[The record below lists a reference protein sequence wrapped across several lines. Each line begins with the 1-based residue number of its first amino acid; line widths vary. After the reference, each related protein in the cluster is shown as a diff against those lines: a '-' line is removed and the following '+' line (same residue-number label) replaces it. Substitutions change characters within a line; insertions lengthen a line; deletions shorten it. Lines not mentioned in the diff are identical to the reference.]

1 MQRTGAASLAQTM
14 PDSARLD
21 LGPSQGHKITLACMF
36 DNLRCQKIS
45 SPPASPWLGKVRTA
59 SLAGIL
65 QGSVVM
71 VAANFLLACDVLVPL
86 ERDFV
91 PNRAMAWCATSY
103 FGLIPACTGSM

>member
-1 MQRTGAASLAQTM
+1 
-14 PDSARLD
+14 
-21 LGPSQGHKITLACMF
+21 
-36 DNLRCQKIS
+36 
-45 SPPASPWLGKVRTA
+45 
-59 SLAGIL
+59 
-65 QGSVVM
+65 M